1 MFLFP
6 ELKKLNLVIAKIDNS
21 QFTLGEQKNDNN
33 RYREQ
38 MYLKSKIEQTDYS

>member
-1 MFLFP
+1 MFLVP
-6 ELKKLNLVIAKIDNS
+6 ALKKLNLVLAKIENS

-38 MYLKSKIEQTDYS
+38 IYLKSENRTN